1 MSVGKLSQSRCHVWP
16 EFVAEIASVDS
27 HLNGARLDH
36 GETNQ
41 YNSAL
46 LTILLELLKEEE
58 PDLYSPALKRI
69 EARRKGSRLDRS

>member
-1 MSVGKLSQSRCHVWP
+1 MSVGKLNQSPCHVWP
-16 EFVAEIASVDS
+16 EFAAKIASVDT

-36 GETNQ
+36 VETNQ

-46 LTILLELLKEEE
+46 LTILLEHLKEEE

-69 EARRKGSRLDRS
+69 EARRKGSRIDRS